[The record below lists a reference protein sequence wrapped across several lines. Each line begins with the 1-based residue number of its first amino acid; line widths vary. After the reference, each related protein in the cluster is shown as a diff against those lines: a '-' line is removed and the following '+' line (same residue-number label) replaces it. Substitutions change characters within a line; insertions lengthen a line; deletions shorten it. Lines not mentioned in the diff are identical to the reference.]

1 MKDYEQLGRFFLG
14 HRHDLDLGETGTD
27 PILYDAGDLTTHA
40 VCVGMTGSG
49 KTGLGITLIEEA
61 AIDGIPSIAIDPKG
75 DLGNLL
81 LTFPELEPGQFRP
94 WIDEAEA
101 ARNGRTPE
109 AQAQWTADLCRKGL
123 ASTGQDPER
132 IGRFAAAVDRTVY
145 TPGSRAGAPL
155 SILRSMVAPP
165 AAVMGDDELRRERVR
180 ATVSSLLGLLG
191 MDADP
196 ITSREH
202 IFLATLVDRAW
213 SEGRDVDLPSLIHQI
228 QKPGFQRVGVMDLE
242 SVFPAADRL
251 GLAMAVNNLIA
262 SPGFEVWT
270 EGEPLDIGGLLYTAD
285 GRPRLSIVSIAHL
298 SDAERMFV
306 VTSLLNEVVSW
317 VRAQPG
323 SRSLRALLYMDEIF
337 GYMPPVA
344 EPPSKR
350 PLLTLLKQAR
360 AQGVGLVLA
369 TQNPVDLDYKGL
381 SNAGTWFLGRLQ
393 TERDKGRVIE
403 GLEGASAQAGATFD
417 RPRMERLLAG
427 LGSRVFLM
435 NNVHEDAPVVFRTR
449 WALSYLSGPLTRD
462 QITRLGEGR
471 GGPAPGPGAAAS
483 DVGARAR
490 STTTNAE
497 PVPETRPV
505 VPSDVIERFL
515 PVTHPAGAGEQLVYR
530 AGLGAVAMLHYSKAA
545 VGVDEW
551 TQVVTL
557 APLPTKASTSP
568 WAEGAEPPGGVP
580 MFDDEP
586 EPGAG
591 FAPIP
596 PVAQNAKTYQRWR
609 KMLATHLY
617 RSRTLQLWRCR
628 KPKLVSL
635 VGEGAGAFRGRLGDA
650 LRQDRDLRVEKLR
663 KRYAPKLTRL
673 QDQVARAQQR
683 VEVEQSQYKQKKMQ
697 TAISFGATVVGALF
711 GRKLG
716 SVGNVGRAA
725 SAMRGA
731 GSAAKERGD
740 IARAGERLE
749 TLQQRLVELEET
761 CQGELDALRGSV
773 DIDALTV
780 TEVKV
785 APRKADLDIEPLLL
799 VWTPWR
805 VGSDGSAH
813 PASGVT
819 SAP

>member
-1 MKDYEQLGRFFLG
+1 MRDYEQLGAFFLG
-14 HRHDLDLGETGTD
+14 HRHDLDLGETGPD

-49 KTGLGITLIEEA
+49 KTGLGITIIEEA
-61 AIDGIPSIAIDPKG
+61 AIDGIPVIAIDPKG

-81 LTFPELEPGQFRP
+81 LTFPELRPDQFRP

-101 ARNGRTPE
+101 ARNGRTAE
-109 AQAQWTADLCRKGL
+109 AHATWTADLWRKGL

-155 SILRSMVAPP
+155 SILRSMAAPAP
-165 AAVMGDDELRRERVR
+165 AVMEDDELRRERVR

-191 MDADP
+191 IDADP
-196 ITSREH
+196 INSREQ
-202 IFLATLVDRAW
+202 IFLGTLLDRAW

-228 QKPGFQRVGVMDLE
+228 QKPGFERVGVMDLE

-270 EGEPLDIGGLLYTAD
+270 EGEPLDVGRLLYTAD
-285 GRPRLSIVSIAHL
+285 GRPRLSIISIAHL

-306 VTSLLNEVVSW
+306 VTSLLNEIVSW

-323 SRSLRALLYMDEIF
+323 SRSLRALLYMDEIL

-360 AQGVGLVLA
+360 AQGLGLVLA

-393 TERDKGRVIE
+393 TERDKARVIE

-417 RPRMERLLAG
+417 RPRMERVLAG

-462 QITRLGEGR
+462 QLKRLNASREAGA
-471 GGPAPGPGAAAS
+471 PATVAS
-483 DVGARAR
+483 
-490 STTTNAE
+490 STTAPTLPTSAAE
-497 PVPETRPV
+497 TDAPSVRPA
-505 VPSDVIERFL
+505 VPSDVVERFL
-515 PVTHPAGAGEQLVYR
+515 PVTHPAGTGEQLVYR
-530 AGLGAVAMLHYSKAA
+530 AGLGAVTTLHYAQA
-545 VGVDEW
+545 NVGVDDW

-557 APLPTKASTSP
+557 APLPATGSRSP
-568 WAEGAEPPGGVP
+568 WAEGQETQGGPPV
-580 MFDDEP
+580 FDDQP
-586 EPGAG
+586 EPDAA

-596 PVAQNAKTYQRWR
+596 PAAQNAKTYQRWR

-617 RSRTLQLWRCR
+617 RSRPLTLWRCR

-635 VGEGAGAFRGRLGDA
+635 VGESAGAFRGRLADG
-650 LRQDRDLRVEKLR
+650 LRQERDVQVEKLR

-683 VEVEQSQYKQKKMQ
+683 VEVEQSQYKQKKVQ

-725 SAMRGA
+725 TAIRGA

-749 TLQQRLVELEET
+749 TLRARLADLEET
-761 CQGELDALRGSV
+761 VQGELDGLRGAV
-773 DIDALTV
+773 DAEALTV

-785 APRKADLDIEPLLL
+785 APRKSDLDVESLLL

-805 VGSDGSAH
+805 VGTDGVARPAH
-813 PASGVT
+813 STTATP
-819 SAP
+819 